1 MNKSN
6 VFLFLAALALLSGCA
21 KAEEPAAKTKADSN
35 AMFPF
40 VLPWDDSS
48 KTVTDVSFLNPT
60 PAGNGGY
67 VKAKN
72 GHFYDEKGRRVRF
85 LGVNIAAGAAFP
97 DKKTAEKVAAR
108 LHKFG
113 VNIVRFHHMDAPW
126 AKPNIFENSDAGTR
140 QLSKDSLERL
150 DYFIAQLKK
159 NGIYSNLNLHVSRTY
174 RESDGIA
181 DADKLPELGKVITYF
196 LPHSLELQKEYA
208 RQLLTH
214 KNGYTGK
221 TYADDPAVA
230 VVELNNENTLL
241 GAAYDGGIDRLH
253 ATHKAELQKQWNAWL
268 KAKYGTMETLE
279 REWKREDKP
288 LGNSLI
294 QGVSMDSAWV
304 LERNQLPAH
313 AELETRAP
321 SLPAIKTNIFHIK
334 VITLGGANWHLQLH
348 RVGLDLKEG
357 EPYTLTFRAW
367 ADKERN
373 LPVYTGLDQPDWH
386 HTGLDA
392 TLKIGTQP
400 QLFRLVFTAVRTVK
414 DHNRLSFVLGDALGD
429 VYLSDIQ
436 LQLGVVTELPSDAA
450 LGIGNIPLMQP
461 AANPAGRDWVAFLM
475 DTEQKYNAEMVALLK
490 TDLKIHANVMCSQ
503 GSYGG
508 VGGLLR
514 ESRNDFVD
522 MHAYWEHPEFP
533 GRQWDMANWRIGN
546 TSMTRQKDG
555 GTLPGLAMYRVAG
568 KPFTVTE
575 YSHPAPNDF
584 QAETVPLLA
593 AFAAWQDWDGWYL
606 FDYTSGQ
613 NEYKDEKIKGFFAV
627 DTNPAKMA
635 LLPTAALL
643 FLRNDLALAHRES
656 RLTVPEP
663 NAPMLMTKFGND
675 IAPLWYAAGSERGD
689 ALMQRFSV
697 RFVKEPSAPPKSNG
711 NAPSTEKEE
720 PAFRWNAGTEEKPVV
735 VADSPS
741 SRMMVGFLG
750 GQEVTLSGW
759 HVSMPES
766 PRNFAAVTLSAVDG
780 MPLSQSKRMLLTAVG
795 AVENQGMKWNAN
807 HTSIGADWGT
817 SPTMAEGIEAAVV
830 LRTVAKSVQVYALDG
845 TGKRQK
851 KLDSKLADGLLTFA
865 IGAEHKTLWYEIEI
879 K

>member
-1 MNKSN
+1 MNKQLFA
-6 VFLFLAALALLSGCA
+6 FLMINLCVLAVCG
-21 KAEEPAAKTKADSN
+21 KAEEPAAKGNADSSE
-35 AMFPF
+35 MFPF
-40 VLPWDDSS
+40 VLPWDDAS
-48 KTVTDVSFLNPT
+48 KTVTDVSFLNPI
-60 PAGNGGY
+60 PAGGGGY
-67 VKAKN
+67 VKAKR

-85 LGVNIAAGAAFP
+85 IGVNIAAGAAFP

-126 AKPNIFENSDAGTR
+126 VQPNIFENGETGTR
-140 QLSKDSLERL
+140 QLNTANLERL
-150 DYFIAQLKK
+150 DYFVAQLKK
-159 NGIYSNLNLHVSRTY
+159 NGIYTNLNLHVSRTY
-174 RESDGIA
+174 RESDGVA
-181 DADKLPELGKVITYF
+181 DADKLPELGKVITFF
-196 LPHSLELQKEYA
+196 LPRSIELQKEFA

-214 KNGYTGK
+214 KNPYTGK

-241 GAAYDGGIDRLH
+241 GAAFDGAVDRLH
-253 ATHKAELQKQWNAWL
+253 PTHKTELQKQWNAWL
-268 KAKYGTMETLE
+268 KTKYGTMDALQ
-279 REWKREDKP
+279 REWQSEDKP
-288 LGNSLI
+288 LGISLI
-294 QGVSMDSAWV
+294 DPLGDGKAWT
-304 LERNQLPAH
+304 LERNQPPAD
-313 AELETRAP
+313 AELTVRNPPTPAP
-321 SLPAIKTNIFHIK
+321 KPPVFQVK
-334 VITLGGANWHLQLH
+334 VKTLGAANWHLQLH
-348 RVGLDLKEG
+348 HVGLDLKEG

-392 TLKIGTQP
+392 TLKISPEPKT
-400 QLFRLVFTAVRTVK
+400 FRLVFTAVRTVPN
-414 DHNRLSFVLGDALGD
+414 HNRLSFILGDALGD
-429 VYLSDIQ
+429 VNLTDIR
-436 LQLGVVTELPSDAA
+436 LQQGVVTELPPDAS
-450 LGIGNIPLMQP
+450 LSVGNIPLIPP

-475 DTEQKYNAEMVALLK
+475 ETEQKYNAEMVALLK
-490 TDLKIHANVMCSQ
+490 KDLKVQANVMCSQ

-533 GRQWDMANWRIGN
+533 GRAWDMANWRIGN
-546 TSMTRQKDG
+546 TPMTRRTDG

-568 KPFTVTE
+568 KPFTVSE

-593 AFAAWQDWDGWYL
+593 AYAALQDWDGFYL
-606 FDYTSGQ
+606 
-613 NEYKDEKIKGFFAV
+613 FAV

-635 LLPTAALL
+635 LLPAAALL
-643 FLRNDLALAHRES
+643 FLRNDLALAHLEA

-663 NAPMLMTKFGND
+663 NAPSLMTKYGND
-675 IAPLWYAAGSERGD
+675 IAPLWYAAGIKREE
-689 ALMQRFSV
+689 ALAQRFSV
-697 RFVKEPSAPPKSNG
+697 RFAKEATAAPPKSN
-711 NAPSTEKEE
+711 NETPAPTEKEE
-720 PAFRWNAGTEEKPVV
+720 PAFRWNAGTADKPVV

-741 SRMMVGFLG
+741 SRMMIGFLG
-750 GQEVTLSGW
+750 GQDLTLSGW

-766 PRNFAAVTLSAVDG
+766 ERNFAAITLSALDG

-807 HTSIGADWGT
+807 RTSVGSDWGT
-817 SPTMAEGIEAAVV
+817 GPTVAEGIEAAIV
-830 LRTVAKSVQVYALDG
+830 LRTTAKSAQVYALDG

-851 KLDSKLADGLLTFA
+851 KLDSKLTEGLLTFG
-865 IGAEHKTLWYEIEI
+865 IGAEHKTLWYEIETR
-879 K
+879 